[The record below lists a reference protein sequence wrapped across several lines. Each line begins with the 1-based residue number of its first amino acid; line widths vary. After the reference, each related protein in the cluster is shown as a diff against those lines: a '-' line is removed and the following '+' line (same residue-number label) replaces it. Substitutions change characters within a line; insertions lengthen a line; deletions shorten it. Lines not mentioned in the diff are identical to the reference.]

1 VKQAILSAL
10 MSLDIE
16 CNTALTLN
24 KLDQSTLWKQEVCTA
39 YFLEY
44 TDVKLRAI
52 RNTLKKI
59 DGGMSDKKTEM
70 SLPIAGRM
78 TIKRTIENENHI
90 WMLVTTFY
98 AIDAFKEVWVTQRAI
113 KKNEVL
119 ADRDIKKEIRN
130 IGGLIGLKTFPH
142 QNPTGFFIEKGLARN
157 QIIYTDYLSVKPLI
171 KKGEEVNVVF
181 ASGGLKL
188 KMKGAAL
195 ENGFKIED
203 SIKVRL
209 INTGKIF
216 TGKIKDNETV
226 DVDI

>member
-1 VKQAILSAL
+1 VKQAMLSAL
-10 MSLDIE
+10 LSLDIE
-16 CNTALTLN
+16 CNATLPLN
-24 KLDQSTLWKQEVCTA
+24 KLDQSTSWKQDVCTA

-44 TDVKLRAI
+44 ADVKLRAI
-52 RNTLKKI
+52 RNTLKKM
-59 DGGMSDKKTEM
+59 DGRTSNKKIEI
-70 SLPIAGRM
+70 SRPIAGRM
-78 TIKRTIENENHI
+78 TIKRNIEDENHV

-98 AIDAFKEVWVTQRAI
+98 AIDAFKEVWITQKAI

-119 ADRDIKKEIRN
+119 IDRDIKKEVRN
-130 IGGLIGLKTFPH
+130 IGSLIGLKTFPH

-171 KKGEEVNVVF
+171 KKDKEVTVIF
-181 ASGGLKL
+181 ASGSLKL
-188 KMKGAAL
+188 KIKGVAL

-209 INTGKIF
+209 IDTSKIF
-216 TGKIKDNETV
+216 TGKIKDDETV